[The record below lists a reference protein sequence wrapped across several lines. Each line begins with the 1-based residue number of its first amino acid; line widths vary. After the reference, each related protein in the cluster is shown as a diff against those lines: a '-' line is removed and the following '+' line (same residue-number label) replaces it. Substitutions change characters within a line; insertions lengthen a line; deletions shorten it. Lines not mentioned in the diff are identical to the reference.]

1 MQIRRALI
9 TTFTWSYRFGL
20 NAILNGLDYHDNDI
34 EAHIIYGPTGVPL
47 SYIEQARE
55 IFPGTQFYNLNGL
68 IKRYPPDPNRRGRWM
83 LEFYKYKLAK
93 ELGLRGYN
101 SVMII
106 DADYL
111 ILGNLEPHF
120 NSVAGTD
127 LITIGNCGPVYD
139 HANEADPDK
148 FAAKYADG
156 NLRFIPMSCH
166 PILFDASR
174 NIDLL
179 DYLWGI
185 APLYGTD
192 GSVINRAIIETRRLE
207 DVIVLPNSQ
216 WVGPIWGITN
226 SFVHVMLN
234 GKRCYVLWRDRIMM
248 SHRRFWVYNDTL
260 GQAAQMGT
268 VELRE
273 PVAAN
278 MRLLIDE
285 CHLINTE
292 WKLPLEYPVMRAF
305 GENAE

>member
-1 MQIRRALI
+1 MQIRKALI
-9 TTFTWSYRFGL
+9 TTFTWGYRFGA
-20 NAILNGLDYHDNDI
+20 NAILNGLDYHNNDI
-34 EAHIIYGPTGVPL
+34 EAHIIYGLGVPPT
-47 SYIEQARE
+47 YIEQARE
-55 IFPGTQFYNLNGL
+55 TFPGTQFYCMSDLL
-68 IKRYPPDPNRRGRWM
+68 ERYPMLPIRGGRWT

-93 ELGLRGYN
+93 ELGARGYN
-101 SVMII
+101 AVMII

-111 ILGNLEPHF
+111 VLGNLEPLF

-127 LITIGNCGPVYD
+127 LITIGNCGPVAD
-139 HANEADPDK
+139 HANEADPDE

-156 NLRFIPMSCH
+156 NLRFVPMSCH

-174 NIDLL
+174 NFDMI

-207 DVIVLPNSQ
+207 DVIVLPNCQ
-216 WVGPIWGITN
+216 WVGPLWGITN
-226 SFVHVMLN
+226 SFVRVMLN

-248 SHRRFWVYNDTL
+248 SHRRFWAYADTL
-260 GQAAQMGT
+260 AQAERIGT
-268 VELRE
+268 PALQV
-273 PVAAN
+273 PIANN

-292 WKLPLEYPVMRAF
+292 WKLPLEYPVMRGF
-305 GENAE
+305 GEVAE